1 MTPATW
7 LVLWLILALAVCVIG
22 ATIIPPRD

>member
-7 LVLWLILALAVCVIG
+7 LVLWLIHALATCVI
-22 ATIIPPRD
+22 AAIIIPGRE